1 MGVAENIA
9 ALLAKFQI
17 SQNGFAS
24 SIQVSAP
31 TVSRWRSGSMRMRHS
46 TLERICETYDLV
58 PDDILSDSRGLAAQ
72 MFGSHVCS
80 PTVPLVDN
88 KGIDTFARQRSTQPH
103 DRIETISGLLDRH
116 PHAFAFTLRSDAAEL
131 GIPANAHVIIDPAVS
146 PHDGSIVV
154 VDVHKHPGA
163 ELRRFSPNSSDVP
176 IPDIVGT
183 VVWFQAPGLLD

>member
-31 TVSRWRSGSMRMRHS
+31 TVSRWRNGSMRMRHS

-58 PDDILSDSRGLAAQ
+58 PDDILSDAQGLAAQ
-72 MFGSHVCS
+72 MFGSHLCS
-80 PTVPLVDN
+80 PTVPLVD
-88 KGIDTFARQRSTQPH
+88 DRHVDAFARRQSSQTH
-103 DRIETISGLLDRH
+103 GRIETISELLDRH
-116 PHAFAFTLRSDAAEL
+116 PHAFAFTLRSDATEL
-131 GIPANAHVIIDPAVS
+131 GIPANTHVIIDPTAR

-154 VDVHKHPGA
+154 VDAHKHPRA
-163 ELRRFSPNSSDVP
+163 ELRRFSPNSGDVLT
-176 IPDIVGT
+176 PDIVGT
-183 VVWFQAPGLLD
+183 VVWFQASGLLD